1 MVAALA
7 AAALLPKR
15 LVVDADLAVVPPV
28 VVVDDRRVVVVFAVS
43 GAAAPVPRRGAPY
56 CLVAYN
62 AVRTIL
68 CYPYVETLARWTTG
82 DEIPFGIDD

>member
-7 AAALLPKR
+7 AAALLPKH

-28 VVVDDRRVVVVFAVS
+28 VVVDDRGVVAFVVG

-56 CLVAYN
+56 CLLAYN
-62 AVRTIL
+62 AVRT
-68 CYPYVETLARWTTG
+68 
-82 DEIPFGIDD
+82 